1 MHTVKEAAKLL
12 GVGRSTVNLH
22 CVKLDVS
29 KHGNAYVIT
38 DADLDRLRESIRNE
52 RGRPPKGS
60 A

>member
-22 CVKLDVS
+22 CVKLDIP
-29 KHGNAYVIT
+29 KHGNAYVIS
-38 DADLDRLRESIRNE
+38 DADLARLRESMWFE
-52 RGRPPKGS
+52 RGRPTEK